1 MSQFQ
6 YRCHSSPSQAARLPS
21 QEIWIST
28 VRHSR
33 SQATWSF
40 PDSASEWTFPTWN
53 NCVRELLT
61 CVVAVW
67 WQARPACS
75 SSPRSRRSRSSG
87 RSRRRSASPS
97 PCPPRRSE
105 TVGNPRPHTLQHFTS
120 GHRPMWF
127 EKREGWLV
135 GTAAPHARSYGTC
148 GLSRSSLTPCV
159 PVPHLEHQIVQV

>member
-1 MSQFQ
+1 MGLLYLQHLVSQQGNFRQTLKLARWESMSQFQ
-6 YRCHSSPSQAARLPS
+6 YRCHSSRSQAARLPS

-28 VRHSR
+28 
-33 SQATWSF
+33 
-40 PDSASEWTFPTWN
+40 
-53 NCVRELLT
+53 
-61 CVVAVW
+61 
-67 WQARPACS
+67 ARPACS